1 MFSTPQGAEHLTDL
15 FDNVITVEVSYSAST
30 VQQQACNLSAICSL
44 RGKITMSNHLMHPW
58 AEKNVPDQTGKTFVI
73 TGANSGIGYAA
84 AYALAKKNAKIV
96 MACRNT
102 NKAETAKQAILDHI
116 PNASIDIVELNLSDL
131 KSVSQCADTLNNN
144 YDQIDCLIN
153 NAGLGWIDREE
164 TADGFEMHIGTN
176 HFGHFALTSQL
187 IGLLKKAPSARVIS
201 IASLAHYW
209 GRIHFDDIQLNQKY
223 GRARG
228 YGQSKLANLMFG
240 LELQRQFDQSNVN
253 IKSLIVH
260 PGMSGTNIANSAL
273 EAGNFKQL
281 AKITNAVTPF
291 LSQSPALGCL
301 PTLHAATASDV
312 QGGDYFGPKYAFE
325 IFGTPK
331 KARIAKHAK
340 SKTNLER
347 LWHLSEEL
355 TGVNYQETLAG

>member
-1 MFSTPQGAEHLTDL
+1 MA
-15 FDNVITVEVSYSAST
+15 NNTV
-30 VQQQACNLSAICSL
+30 
-44 RGKITMSNHLMHPW
+44 HPW
-58 AEKNVPDQTGKTFVI
+58 ALKNVPDQTGKTFVI
-73 TGANSGIGYAA
+73 TGANSGIGLAA
-84 AYALAKKNAKIV
+84 AIALASKNAKIV
-96 MACRNT
+96 MACRNLQ
-102 NKAETAKQAILDHI
+102 KAETAKQEILQTT
-116 PNASIDIVELNLSDL
+116 PNASVDIVELNLSNL
-131 KSVSQCADTLNNN
+131 KSVNQCAETINAN

-187 IGLLKKAPSARVIS
+187 IGLLKKAPNARVVS

-240 LELQRQFDQSNVN
+240 LELQRQFDQNNVS

-273 EAGNFKQL
+273 EIGNFKKL
-281 AKITNAVTPF
+281 AKITDAMMPF

-301 PTLHAATASDV
+301 PTLQAATAPDV

-325 IFGTPK
+325 VFGTPK

-340 SKTNLER
+340 NTVDAAK

-355 TGVNYQETLAG
+355 TGVNYQESLAG